1 MHIYLFNITLDKREI
16 NKPTDVKLTKKRSRD
31 IEIGPTIINPPIR
44 ITLMSLCFLLQ
55 LGR

>member
-31 IEIGPTIINPPIR
+31 IEIGPTIIDPPIR